1 MGTIPDMSTR
11 EMKVYVIAVEMKL
24 IYRKLFGDKL
34 DLSILQLGIIILSPE
49 YLISDKCYRD

>member
-11 EMKVYVIAVEMKL
+11 EMKVYVIAIEMKL

-34 DLSILQLGIIILSPE
+34 DLSIL
-49 YLISDKCYRD
+49 